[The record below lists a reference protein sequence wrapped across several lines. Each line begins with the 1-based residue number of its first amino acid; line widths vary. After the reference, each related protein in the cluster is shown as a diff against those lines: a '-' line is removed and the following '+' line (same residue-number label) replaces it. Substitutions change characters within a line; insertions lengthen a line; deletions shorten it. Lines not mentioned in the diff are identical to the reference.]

1 MKVVKV
7 MTSSKP
13 TKQRKMLF
21 NAPYHL
27 RRKMLTAMV
36 SEEITKEYGTKRIE
50 VKKGDTVKVMRG
62 GNVGFEGKV
71 AQVNTK
77 TGRIA
82 IEGLT
87 RKKADGTPVY
97 IWIHASKVMITKLD
111 LSDNKRKASIE
122 RKVKQVS
129 K

>member
-1 MKVVKV
+1 MKAVKA

-13 TKQRKMLF
+13 AKQRKMLF

-36 SEEITKEYGTKRIE
+36 SEEITKEYGIKRIE

-62 GNVGFEGKV
+62 DNVGFEGKV

>member
-1 MKVVKV
+1 MV
-7 MTSSKP
+7 SSKP

-36 SEEITKEYGTKRIE
+36 SEEITKEYGIKRIE

-62 GNVGFEGKV
+62 DHVGFEGKV

-111 LSDNKRKASIE
+111 LSDNRRKAVIE
-122 RKVKQVS
+122 RKVKQV
-129 K
+129 KQ

>member
-21 NAPYHL
+21 SAPYHL

-36 SEEITKEYGTKRIE
+36 SEEITKEYGIKRIE

-62 GNVGFEGKV
+62 DNVGFEGKV

>member
-1 MKVVKV
+1 MP
-7 MTSSKP
+7 SSKP
-13 TKQRKMLF
+13 TKQRKILF

-36 SEEITKEYGTKRIE
+36 SEEITKEYGIKRIE

-62 GNVGFEGKV
+62 DNVGFEGKV
-71 AQVNTK
+71 AEVNTK

-87 RKKADGTPVY
+87 RKKADGTPIY

-111 LSDNKRKASIE
+111 LSDNKRKASLE
-122 RKVKQVS
+122 RKVKQV
-129 K
+129 KQ

>member
-1 MKVVKV
+1 
-7 MTSSKP
+7 
-13 TKQRKMLF
+13 
-21 NAPYHL
+21 
-27 RRKMLTAMV
+27 MLTAMV
-36 SEEITKEYGTKRIE
+36 SEEITKEYGIKRIE

-62 GNVGFEGKV
+62 DNIGFEGKV

-87 RKKADGTPVY
+87 RKKTDGTPVY

>member
-1 MKVVKV
+1 ML
-7 MTSSKP
+7 SSKP
-13 TKQRKMLF
+13 AKQRKMLF

-36 SEEITKEYGTKRIE
+36 SDEIIKEYGIKRIE
-50 VKKGDTVKVMRG
+50 VKKGDSVKVMRG
-62 GNVGFEGKV
+62 DNVGFEGKV

-77 TGRIA
+77 SGRIA

-97 IWIHASKVMITKLD
+97 VWIHASKVMITKLD
-111 LSDNKRKASIE
+111 LSDNDRKSSIE
-122 RKVKQVS
+122 RKFKKVNK
-129 K
+129 

>member
-1 MKVVKV
+1 MKAVKV

-13 TKQRKMLF
+13 AKQRKMLF

-36 SEEITKEYGTKRIE
+36 SEEITKEYGIKRIE

-62 GNVGFEGKV
+62 DNVGFEGKV

>member
-1 MKVVKV
+1 MV
-7 MTSSKP
+7 SSKP

-36 SEEITKEYGTKRIE
+36 SEEITKEYGIKRIE

-62 GNVGFEGKV
+62 DNVGFEGKV

-97 IWIHASKVMITKLD
+97 VWIHASKVMITKLD
-111 LSDNKRKASIE
+111 LSDNKRKTSIE
-122 RKVKQVS
+122 RKVKQVN

>member
-1 MKVVKV
+1 

-13 TKQRKMLF
+13 SKQRKILF

-36 SEEITKEYGTKRIE
+36 SEEITKEYGIKRIE

-62 GNVGFEGKV
+62 DNIGFEGKV

>member
-1 MKVVKV
+1 MKAVKV

-36 SEEITKEYGTKRIE
+36 SEEITKEYGIKRIE

-62 GNVGFEGKV
+62 DNVGFEGKV

>member
-1 MKVVKV
+1 

-13 TKQRKMLF
+13 SKQRKILF

-36 SEEITKEYGTKRIE
+36 SEEITKEYGIKRIE

-62 GNVGFEGKV
+62 DNIGFEGKV

-87 RKKADGTPVY
+87 RKKTDGTPVY

>member
-36 SEEITKEYGTKRIE
+36 SEEITKEYGIKRIE

-62 GNVGFEGKV
+62 DNVGFEGKV

>member
-1 MKVVKV
+1 

-13 TKQRKMLF
+13 AKQRKMLF

-36 SEEITKEYGTKRIE
+36 SEEITKEYGIKRIE
-50 VKKGDTVKVMRG
+50 VKKGDTVKAMRG
-62 GNVGFEGKV
+62 DNVGFEGKV

>member
-1 MKVVKV
+1 MKAVKA

-13 TKQRKMLF
+13 SKQRKMLF

-36 SEEITKEYGTKRIE
+36 SEEITKEYGIKRIE

-62 GNVGFEGKV
+62 DNVGFEGKV